1 MRKDNKTRSE
11 NYKALN
17 NYEVSIGNT
26 VIAKMYVASNGAGEL
41 RILQGMPREATVS
54 KLVEDCPDFCRENG
68 ITLETYPYLFSATTK
83 N

>member
-1 MRKDNKTRSE
+1 MNQNIKGRPN

-17 NYEVSIGNT
+17 NHEVSVGDT
-26 VIAKMYVASNGAGEL
+26 VIAKMYVGRNGGGEL
-41 RILQGMPREATVS
+41 RILQGMPREATVR

-68 ITLETYPYLFSATTK
+68 ITLETYPYLFSATTR